1 MNKLMIASALALG
14 LMTSAIAQ
22 TPAATPQ
29 DRAEAREARMAQHI
43 DRLAER
49 LNLTPAQK
57 LEVQGLFEAQR
68 AERRAMAERQ
78 RAERRAMKEQGQ
90 ARLAAVLTAEQMTQ
104 LDALRAERGE
114 RWREHRGHRRHGR
127 HGCTPAAE

>member
-14 LMTSAIAQ
+14 LMTTAIAQ
-22 TPAATPQ
+22 TPATPPQ
-29 DRAEAREARMAQHI
+29 ERAEARMTQHL

-57 LEVQGLFEAQR
+57 LEVQGVFEAQR
-68 AERRAMAERQ
+68 AERRALAERQ

-90 ARLAAVLTAEQMTQ
+90 ARLASVLTAEQMAQ
-104 LDALRAERGE
+104 LETLRAERGE

-127 HGCTPAAE
+127 HGCTPASE